1 MASLTDELT
10 TRGLIDGVGGGTLT
24 EVLSKK
30 RNVYLG
36 MDPTADSL
44 HVGHLVPI
52 LLMHHL
58 AQAGHKPYFI
68 VGGGT
73 GLIGDPRASGERP
86 LITTQEVNKNVKGLT
101 KQLSRLFGEK
111 SFVMIN
117 NATWLTKLRAIDFLR
132 DIGKH
137 FTVNQLIKRDLIK
150 RRLDDEQ
157 DSISYTEFSYSL
169 LQAYDYEVLAD
180 THNVDLQIGG
190 ADQWT
195 NILSGVDLVRKR
207 LSKTVYALTTPIIVD
222 KSTGKKFG
230 KSEGNAVWLDATKTS
245 PFAFYQFWFNVADE
259 NLEEYLKI
267 FTFLPLK
274 KIERVVATHTD
285 APHKRLGQ
293 RTLASE
299 VTAFI
304 HGKEAVESVE
314 RVMAILYHGESLAN
328 ISAKDKALL
337 VKEAPSFVVQKK
349 DVAKGIAI
357 VDALVMST
365 LSESKGEA
373 RRLLSQKAVS
383 VNGRE
388 VTAVDEVLQS
398 DDMVNGI
405 TLLRR
410 GKKVAV
416 LVLA

>member
-1 MASLTDELT
+1 MASLKDELT
-10 TRGLIDGVGGGTLT
+10 MRGLIEGEGGGTLK
-24 EVLSKK
+24 EILSKK
-30 RNVYLG
+30 RSVYLG

-86 LITTQEVNKNVKGLT
+86 LITSKEVANNVKGLS
-101 KQLSRLFGEK
+101 KQLTAIFGKK

-117 NATWLTKLRAIDFLR
+117 NAKWLTKLYAIDFLR

-150 RRLDDEQ
+150 RRLEDES

-169 LQAYDYEVLAD
+169 LQAYDYEVLAKD
-180 THNVDLQIGG
+180 YGVDVQIGG
-190 ADQWT
+190 SDQWT

-207 LSKTVYALTTPIIVD
+207 LGKTVYALTTPIIVD

-230 KSEGNAVWLDATKTS
+230 KSEGNAIWLDAKKTS
-245 PFAFYQFWFNVADE
+245 PFSFYQFWFNVADE

-267 FTFLPLK
+267 FTFLSLS
-274 KIERVVATHTD
+274 KIEGVLKTHIA

-304 HGKEAVESVE
+304 HGKQAVEGIE
-314 RVMAILYHGESLAN
+314 RAMSFLYDAEPIKNL
-328 ISAKDKALL
+328 SARDKELL
-337 VKEAPSFVVQKK
+337 IKEAPSTVIAKRDVVKGLTAI
-349 DVAKGIAI
+349 DV
-357 VDALVMST
+357 LVASN
-365 LSESKGEA
+365 LAESKGEA
-373 RRLLSQKAVS
+373 RRLLSQNAIS
-383 VNGRE
+383 LSGRG
-388 VTAVDEVLQS
+388 VLVA
-398 DDMVNGI
+398 DDTLSLNDFESGI
-405 TLLRR
+405 ALLRR
-410 GKKVAV
+410 GKKVTLL
-416 LVLA
+416 LVK